1 MKILVLVHEF
11 PPVGGGGGRVAQ
23 DLCAGLVERGHQIRI
38 LTAQCGDL
46 PKLETQDG
54 VDILRLR
61 SGRKVPYRANFSA
74 MLGFVL
80 ASIWEG
86 LRQIRTSR
94 PDVIHVHFAV
104 PAGVSAFVLSRLTKI
119 PYVITAHLGDVPGG
133 VPEKTNKWFR
143 WVFPFTPIIWRNAA
157 KIAAVSQFTRE
168 LALQSYDVP
177 IDVIPNGVDLK
188 ALDPGPISLNLPN
201 RIVFAGRFTEQKNPI
216 KLLDC
221 LAKIVNIPW
230 HCTLIGDGP
239 LRPAMEAVV
248 EKANL
253 NDRITFLGWV
263 KPERVIDQY
272 RKADLM
278 FMPSFSEGL
287 PVVGVQALAMG
298 LALILSN
305 VGGNIEL
312 VDHGVNGFVFN
323 PDDTKGFVTAL
334 RELLTDP
341 DRLLQFRKAS
351 RVKSEKFTMSYVTKQ
366 YEMLLVQAI
375 QNQT

>member
-1 MKILVLVHEF
+1 MKILVLVHEY

-23 DLCAGLVERGHQIRI
+23 DLCAGLTERGHQIRI
-38 LTAQCGDL
+38 LTAQCGNL
-46 PKLETQDG
+46 PRVEIQDD
-54 VDILRLR
+54 VEVIRLK

-74 MLGFVL
+74 MLGFVV
-80 ASIWEG
+80 ASVWAG
-86 LRQIRTSR
+86 LKHIRKSR

-104 PAGVSAFVLSRLTKI
+104 PAGVSAFVLSRLTRI
-119 PYVITAHLGDVPGG
+119 PYVVTAHLGDVPGG

-143 WVFPFTPIIWRNAA
+143 WVFPFTPVIWRNAA
-157 KIAAVSQFTRE
+157 RIAAVSQFTRE
-168 LALQSYDVP
+168 LALKSYDVK

-188 ALDPGPISLNLPN
+188 TLNPGQLSLNNPP

-216 KLLDC
+216 KLLEVLVQIAD
-221 LAKIVNIPW
+221 IPW
-230 HCTLIGDGP
+230 QCTLIGDGP
-239 LRPAMEAVV
+239 LRPAMQAVV

-253 NDRITFLGWV
+253 GDRVNFSGWI

-298 LALILSN
+298 LALVLSN

-312 VDHGVNGFVFN
+312 VDHGINGYAYD

-334 RELLTDP
+334 RELLLDP
-341 DRLLQFRKAS
+341 IQLSKFRQAS
-351 RVKSEKFTMSYVTKQ
+351 RVKSEKFTMSYVTDQ
-366 YEMLLVQAI
+366 YESLLVQAI
-375 QNQT
+375 NNPT